1 MKNGTKFAIKKL
13 RNGLYVLELTKN
25 KHELQRFFSF
35 LSNIKFLTEFFE
47 KNIYDLQ
54 SEFYNNINKNVPI
67 TIEEAVQ
74 ITTELGDN
82 VTDFYIYLLSL
93 PQDKFE
99 IKINE
104 FFKPLS
110 KEQTIKTLH
119 LHVNQMKKSYGI
131 VGFNKYNWIRIY
143 ALKIENT
150 FIITGGAIKLTKE
163 MNQGTQTKIE
173 LEKLY
178 KISTQLKKEFITED
192 VSFEDGL
199 IEF

>member
-1 MKNGTKFAIKKL
+1 MKNGTKFVIKKL

-25 KHELQRFFSF
+25 KHELQKFLLF

-47 KNIYDLQ
+47 KNIKDLQ

-67 TIEEAVQ
+67 TIEKAVQ
-74 ITTELGDN
+74 ITTGLGDN

-99 IKINE
+99 LKINE

-110 KEQTIKTLH
+110 KKSTIKSLH

-131 VGFNKYNWIRIY
+131 ISFNKYNWIRIY

-150 FIITGGAIKLTKE
+150 FIITGGAIKLTKD

-178 KISTQLKKEFITED
+178 KISAQLKKEYITED